1 MTETTVLH
9 RKYRP
14 TEFKDV
20 VGQDH
25 VVKSLSAIIERGS
38 SQCFLFVG
46 ASGLGKTTMA
56 RITALEFGCLEQDI
70 LEIAAAV
77 TNSVDD
83 MRHVLGTLTYKPF
96 GKGQRKA
103 IILDECH
110 RLSGQAWDSMLKA
123 TEEPPEHVVWLFCTT
138 EPGKVPAALKTRS
151 SYFTL
156 KPVADKA
163 MLELVDLVCGEENF
177 KASESVRDMIVKE
190 ANGSPRQALVY
201 LEMCAD
207 VTDRKVA
214 ADLMRTA
221 LESDAIIE
229 LARFIL
235 AANGSWAKAMTIF
248 GKLADENPE
257 GCRIIVVNYLAKVLQ
272 GAKNERDAC
281 HALRLLDCFSQP
293 YNPSE
298 RTAPLLQS
306 IGRALYGGAADEA

>member
-1 MTETTVLH
+1 MSAVLH
-9 RKYRP
+9 KKYRP
-14 TEFKDV
+14 QEFGDV
-20 VGQDH
+20 VGQGH
-25 VVKSLSAIIERGS
+25 VVKSLASITARAS
-38 SQCFLFVG
+38 SQCFLFTG
-46 ASGLGKTTMA
+46 PSGTGKTTLA
-56 RITALEFGCLEQDI
+56 RITALEFGVLEQDI

-77 TNSVDD
+77 YTGVDA
-83 MRHVLGTLTYKPF
+83 MRQVLETVQYKPF
-96 GKGQRKA
+96 GKGQKKA
-103 IILDECH
+103 LIIDEMH
-110 RLSGQAWDSMLKA
+110 RLSGQAVDSILKA
-123 TEEPPEHVVWLFCTT
+123 TEEPPEHVIWLFCTT

-156 KPVADKA
+156 KPVDDKQ
-163 MLELVDLVCGEENF
+163 LLGLVDFVCEEEKF

-190 ANGSPRQALVY
+190 AQGSPRQALVY

-214 ADLMRTA
+214 ADLLRTA
-221 LESDAIIE
+221 LDSDATIE

-257 GCRIIVVNYLAKVLQ
+257 GIRIVLVNYLGKVLQ
-272 GAKNERDAC
+272 GAKSEKDAC

-298 RTAPLLQS
+298 RMAPLLQS
-306 IGRALYGGAADEA
+306 IGRAMYGAG